1 MSLHVNVTSLRE
13 EPLILEGAADPATF
27 ELGDM
32 DELIHAE
39 NPVRYRLEVQLL
51 DQNLLVRGR
60 VHTVLRCECA
70 RCLKSF
76 EHAVDL
82 PEWSCFLPLQGEEAA
97 TVENDCVDLT
107 PHLREDIVLAL
118 PPNPVCE
125 SECPGLRKQGHS
137 KDLDPDAS
145 EGGPADVWSELKK
158 LNLE

>member
-1 MSLHVNVTSLRE
+1 M
-13 EPLILEGAADPATF
+13 LEGAVDPATF
-27 ELGDM
+27 ELGGM

-39 NPVRYRLEVQLL
+39 SPVQFRLEVQML

-60 VHTVLRCECA
+60 VQTVLRCECA

-76 EHAVDL
+76 EHRIEL
-82 PEWSCFLPLQGEEAA
+82 PDWSCFLPLEGEDAA

-125 SECPGLRKQGHS
+125 NECPGLRKQRHS
-137 KDLDPDAS
+137 KGLDPETS
-145 EGGPADVWSELKK
+145 KGGSADVWSELKK